1 MHNAWYGKLLRGVR
15 KETETDTQKTYRGV
29 KVAGINT
36 SQINAELED
45 FTSEQLA
52 QVDEIISSYKG
63 KPGAL
68 IPVLE
73 QVQDVCGY
81 LPMAI
86 QLRVAGGLNLPVA
99 NVYGVVTFYSFFTM
113 VPRGKHVIR
122 VCLGTA
128 CYVRGGKPILEKLS
142 AILQIQPGECTEDRL
157 FSLETVRCLGACG
170 LAPVVVVDEDTH
182 GQVKPAKLDAL
193 LAQYD

>member
-1 MHNAWYGKLLRGVR
+1 
-15 KETETDTQKTYRGV
+15 
-29 KVAGINT
+29 VAGMDT
-36 SQINAELED
+36 TQLGAGLEE

-52 QVDEIISSYKG
+52 KVDEIILKYKS

-81 LPMAI
+81 LPMSL
-86 QLRVAGGLNLPVA
+86 QLKVAKGLNLPVA

-113 VPRGKHVIR
+113 VPRGKNVIR

-128 CYVRGGKPILEKLS
+128 CYVRGGKRILEKLTES
-142 AILQIQPGECTEDRL
+142 LGIEPGQCTEDRQ

-170 LAPVVVVDEDTH
+170 LAPVVVINDDTH
-182 GQVKPAKLDAL
+182 GQMKPAKLDAVL
-193 LAQYD
+193 NQYR